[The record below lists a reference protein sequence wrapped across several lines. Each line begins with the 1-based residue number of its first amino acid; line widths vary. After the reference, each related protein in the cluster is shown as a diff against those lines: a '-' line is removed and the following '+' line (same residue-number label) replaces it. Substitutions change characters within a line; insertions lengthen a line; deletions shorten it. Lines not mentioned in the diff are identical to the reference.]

1 MQSHFTFS
9 KDQRNGIFLL
19 VIIIIILQC
28 VYFFADFSSEDIEVN
43 KTELAKFT
51 KEIDSLRL
59 VQHEAQKPKVYP
71 FNPNYI
77 TDYKGSTLGMSNEE
91 IDRLLAFRKQNKW
104 INSVKQFQDVTKVS
118 DSLLKKITP
127 LFKFPEWVTK
137 PKAKQATINYTA
149 KAKTVAQKQDL
160 NTATGQQLQ
169 KVYGIGETFS
179 KRIIEYRDKF
189 KGGFIANV
197 QLQEIYGLTPEIIA
211 NILNDF
217 TVKTPRKINKIK
229 LNSATVDELVT
240 IQYIDY
246 DVAHYIVEYRQLREG
261 YNSLDELIKVKDFP
275 VNKIDIIQLYLL
287 ID

>member
-19 VIIIIILQC
+19 VVIIIILQC
-28 VYFFADFSSEDIEVN
+28 VYFFVDFSSEDIEVN

-59 VQHEAQKPKVYP
+59 VQLEAQKPKVYP

-77 TDYKGSTLGMSNEE
+77 TDYKGSTLGMSSEE

-127 LFKFPEWVTK
+127 LFKFPEWVTN
-137 PKAKQATINYTA
+137 PKIKQATIHYTA

-189 KGGFIANV
+189 KGGFIANA
-197 QLQEIYGLTPEIIA
+197 QLQDIYGLTPETIA
-211 NILNDF
+211 NILND
-217 TVKTPRKINKIK
+217 
-229 LNSATVDELVT
+229 L
-240 IQYIDY
+240 Q
-246 DVAHYIVEYRQLREG
+246 
-261 YNSLDELIKVKDFP
+261 
-275 VNKIDIIQLYLL
+275 
-287 ID
+287 